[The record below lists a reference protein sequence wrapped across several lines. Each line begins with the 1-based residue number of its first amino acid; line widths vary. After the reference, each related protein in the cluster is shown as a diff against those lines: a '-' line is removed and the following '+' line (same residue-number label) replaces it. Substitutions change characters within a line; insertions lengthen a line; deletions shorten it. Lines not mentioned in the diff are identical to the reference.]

1 MPPPLPIPRYTKLV
15 TSEIGKAE
23 QILKLVQ
30 TPEELLEETVSSIRK
45 AGVSVDLQKILAPR
59 APSRRAPA
67 AGRREAWAPL
77 AGRGPQHS

>member
-67 AGRREAWAPL
+67 AGSARGLGP
-77 AGRGPQHS
+77 AGRAWPT